1 MEASTFQ
8 HPANEIADQYVAV
21 FPHVVPDY
29 DQKPNS
35 GSKKINFTAK
45 ISEVHK
51 VILVTSEPLIP

>member
-35 GSKKINFTAK
+35 GSKK
-45 ISEVHK
+45 
-51 VILVTSEPLIP
+51 